1 MRARKNWPLFSVA
14 DLARHPLRPS
24 IAQAQFYYAQQQE
37 HRAPGVSLAR
47 RRTVDGAVARTG
59 AAVPASAAS
68 RGTWLAKD
76 RRMAALGSPARTLRG
91 LLRELRYLNAATG
104 RPYRDTAA
112 YRYLV
117 KAFRAHRVTS
127 EKLCRAQHELH
138 FQAAT
143 YLCLLRSIRQHVALH
158 QEFHGKGERSVE
170 ESAGLVGLQLPRQPG
185 GKGWEP

>member
-1 MRARKNWPLFSVA
+1 
-14 DLARHPLRPS
+14 
-24 IAQAQFYYAQQQE
+24 
-37 HRAPGVSLAR
+37 
-47 RRTVDGAVARTG
+47 
-59 AAVPASAAS
+59 
-68 RGTWLAKD
+68 
-76 RRMAALGSPARTLRG
+76 MAALGSPARTLRG

-158 QEFHGKGERSVE
+158 QEFHGKGLFMLQKWNT
-170 ESAGLVGLQLPRQPG
+170 SAGRAICPGMYTCLLTYRFFSTLLQSFPLFIHVLTGLLAG
-185 GKGWEP
+185 F